1 LPLYVFCGRELL
13 LSKLRPA
20 NIDAAAGQKRRSPGL
35 SPSFARHGPMS
46 LVVSHE
52 SEVLNGRILKYKT
65 GMSDIGVNSQGA

>member
-1 LPLYVFCGRELL
+1 MAYLSLQKDWQARHQPGYAASSIHAVTNFCGL
-13 LSKLRPA
+13 
-20 NIDAAAGQKRRSPGL
+20 L